1 MTSQNDGI
9 DYQKKY
15 EHLAGKVREMLA
27 AQKAYF
33 AKAKKGH
40 KDFQL
45 LKVSKAIETEVDD
58 IVNPKQP
65 QVSQATIDW
74 LGQ

>member
-1 MTSQNDGI
+1 MSDGI

-15 EHLAGKVREMLA
+15 EHLAGKVRDMLA

-33 AKAKKGH
+33 RSK

-45 LKVSKAIETEVDD
+45 LRTSKAIEQEVEE
-58 IVNPKQP
+58 IVNPKKRP
-65 QVSQATIDW
+65 VSQATIEW
-74 LGQ
+74 LGR